1 VRRRLEISRQ
11 HPLKERHE
19 PPQFGYRGFVIFDE
33 AREAGLP
40 YRTDIFGGFVA
51 IVEERPEAP
60 PHAPRQPLFY
70 RDAGQLEDWLLER
83 AAEHGLAKDIAGM
96 GGPYRRPP

>member
-60 PHAPRQPLFY
+60 PHAPRQPLFTGTQASL
-70 RDAGQLEDWLLER
+70 RTGCWN
-83 AAEHGLAKDIAGM
+83 
-96 GGPYRRPP
+96 GPPSTD